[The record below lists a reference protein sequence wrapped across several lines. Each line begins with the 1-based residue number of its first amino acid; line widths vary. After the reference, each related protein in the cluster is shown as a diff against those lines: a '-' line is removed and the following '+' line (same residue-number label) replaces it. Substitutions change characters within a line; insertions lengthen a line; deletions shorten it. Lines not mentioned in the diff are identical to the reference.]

1 MGKHDDGRVRRLERG
16 PARTSRTQR
25 LQPRDVGGVTILV
38 SGPGAARVADLFAS
52 LVPRLAD
59 SDRGSLGGLV
69 LVEVDPASEA
79 KRKALAG
86 NWAFATS
93 IGGTGTILLRTEIEH
108 LPDNAL
114 AFLIAHEAAH
124 LVHDGRG
131 EPDHTEADAERLA
144 ASWGG
149 PTIDETWQAFRD
161 SWAHVPVAERDGIPA
176 WGESRGMTSE
186 SSSERFRPLD
196 EPGESP

>member
-1 MGKHDDGRVRRLERG
+1 VGKHDEGRVRGLERG

-25 LQPRDVGGVTILV
+25 LQQRDVGGVTILV
-38 SGPGAARVADLFAS
+38 SGPGAARVADVFAS

-59 SDRGSLGGLV
+59 SDRSSLGGLV
-69 LVEVDPASEA
+69 LVEVDPASETR
-79 KRKALAG
+79 RKALAG

-93 IGGTGTILLRTEIEH
+93 VGGTGTILLRTEIEH

-161 SWAHVPVAERDGIPA
+161 SWAYVPVAERDGIPA
-176 WGESRGMTSE
+176 VAPR
-186 SSSERFRPLD
+186 RR
-196 EPGESP
+196 